1 MLCADWPLSLQRF
14 VDVAPLAE
22 DTEEVGR
29 RSAGGFQKIV
39 EAVGG
44 LRPQERVTGQ
54 HRQCAQARRGL
65 GGRAGPTSGVR
76 YQPLAVECGQWDAGP
91 DQCSTATAQLRGPD
105 NPTNPQADFPL
116 FRAFLDQIFD
126 ENKKLIRFVQ
136 KLVGYSLT
144 GRTNEQLLVI
154 LWGTG
159 ANGKSTLIEVLS
171 AMLGEYAAKCPI
183 TTTGASFTSNMTT

>member
-1 MLCADWPLSLQRF
+1 MRARPAAFDTSPWLLN
-14 VDVAPLAE
+14 VANGTLDLTNA
-22 DTEEVGR
+22 
-29 RSAGGFQKIV
+29 A
-39 EAVGG
+39 
-44 LRPQERVTGQ
+44 LRPHNCEDLITRLT
-54 HRQCAQARRGL
+54 
-65 GGRAGPTSGVR
+65 P
-76 YQPLAVECGQWDAGP
+76 VEW
-91 DQCSTATAQLRGPD
+91 
-105 NPTNPQADFPL
+105 NPQADFPL